1 MAQPRAR
8 SDPAAILT
16 KPPSA
21 ELRPGQMDTDSLP
34 PYDVL
39 DPIVEAYVERYET
52 PEQIAAEHG
61 FPLDL
66 VRQTV
71 RLIERSEY
79 KRQQAAPV
87 LKVTAKVVWH
97 GPQISHCRQGAGV
110 VHGLE
115 VNGVK
120 GVK

>member
-1 MAQPRAR
+1 LQ
-8 SDPAAILT
+8 

-52 PEQIAAEHG
+52 PERTAAEHG
-61 FPLDL
+61 FSLDL
-66 VRQTV
+66 VQQVV
-71 RLIERSEY
+71 RLVERSEY

-87 LKVTAKVVWH
+87 LKVTSKSFGMGRRFPIAVKVQV
-97 GPQISHCRQGAGV
+97 
-110 VHGLE
+110 
-115 VNGVK
+115 
-120 GVK
+120 